1 MISEMREMG
10 EMGEMGEVGEK
21 KPIRNSEGD
30 ARTTFP
36 YWFISFNLL
45 KA

>member
-21 KPIRNSEGD
+21 KPIQNSERD

-36 YWFISFNLL
+36 SWFISFNLL